1 MANSKKLTLFGLIG
15 ITMAFFGTVRSVPTL
30 AITGW
35 TQIFY
40 MLVAALLFALP
51 IALMSAELSTGF
63 PEEGGPQV
71 WVKKALGEKWGFV
84 TSWLLWVQMFF
95 GMVMVAST
103 VGVLFGYVINKP
115 DLSSNNLFIFAVI
128 LISYWGVTLLN
139 LKFDMV
145 KIAGNWGAIIGVY
158 IPFVILVVLGVIY
171 MFKNGIQP
179 NSYLGNFKAS
189 DLLPNLGD
197 LGSLAYLSGIIFIF
211 AGVEISSVHANNID
225 NPKRNYP
232 IAVIAS
238 VILLV
243 IFNLIAGMTVSNAV
257 PMGKMELANI
267 TQPYMIFCENLGIP
281 TIFVNII
288 SAMILIGVLVQL
300 SAWVLGPSKSMI
312 KVADEGNLP
321 PFFQKRTEK
330 NIPITFVLIQAI
342 VISLVSVLY
351 IVVPDVNS
359 AFLIITITTTILY
372 CLVYAMIAISA
383 IRLRYKMPDA
393 ERPFRLGNKGNG
405 LMWFVSLLSM
415 LSVGITLVVSL
426 IPPSILEPSQY
437 TGYIVYQVVATIV
450 MVGIA
455 LIINKLKKPSWK
467 KTEVVKA
474 SSKHDNDDQIPSSN
488 MGGLQS

>member
-1 MANSKKLTLFGLIG
+1 MANSKKLSLFGLIG

-30 AITGW
+30 SITGW

-51 IALMSAELSTGF
+51 IALISAELSTGF
-63 PEEGGPQV
+63 PQEGGPQV
-71 WVKKALGEKWGFV
+71 WVKNGLGEKWGFV

-95 GMVMVAST
+95 GMVMVSST
-103 VGVLFGYVINKP
+103 VGVLFGYVINVPK
-115 DLSSNNLFIFAVI
+115 LSSNNYFIFVVI
-128 LISYWGVTLLN
+128 LISFWGVTLLN

-158 IPFVILVVLGVIY
+158 IPFIFLVILGVIY
-171 MFKNGIQP
+171 LFKNGIQP
-179 NSYLGNFKAS
+179 ESYLGNFKAS

-211 AGVEISSVHANNID
+211 AGVEISSVHANFIE

-243 IFNLIAGMTVSNAV
+243 IFNIVAGLTVSNAV
-257 PMGKMELANI
+257 PKGKMELSNI
-267 TQPYMIFCENLGIP
+267 TQPYLIFCHNLGIP
-281 TIFVNII
+281 SIFVNII

-321 PFFQKRTEK
+321 PFFQKRTSK
-330 NIPITFVLIQAI
+330 NIPITFVMIQAI
-342 VISLVSVLY
+342 VISMVSVLY

-359 AFLIITITTTILY
+359 AFFIMTITTTILY
-372 CLVYAMIAISA
+372 CIVYLLISISA
-383 IRLRYKMPDA
+383 IRLRYKMPQV
-393 ERPFRLGNKGNG
+393 ERPFRLGKGNG
-405 LMWFVSLLSM
+405 LMWFVSLLSL
-415 LSVGITLVVSL
+415 LSVVLTLVVSL
-426 IPPSILEPSQY
+426 IPPSILDPSQH
-437 TGYIVYQVVATIV
+437 TGYIIFQVAATIV
-450 MVGIA
+450 MVGVA
-455 LIINKLKKPSWK
+455 LIIYKMKRPSWK
-467 KTEVVKA
+467 KEE
-474 SSKHDNDDQIPSSN
+474 
-488 MGGLQS
+488 

>member
-1 MANSKKLTLFGLIG
+1 
-15 ITMAFFGTVRSVPTL
+15 
-30 AITGW
+30 

-267 TQPYMIFCENLGIP
+267 TQPYMIFAENLGIP

-321 PFFQKRTEK
+321 PFFQKRTDK

>member
-40 MLVAALLFALP
+40 MLVAAVLFALP

-63 PEEGGPQV
+63 QEEGGPQV
-71 WVKKALGEKWGFV
+71 WVKKAIGEKWGFV

-103 VGVLFGYVINKP
+103 VGVLFGYVINVP
-115 DLSSNNLFIFAVI
+115 HLSSNNFFIFAVI

-145 KIAGNWGAIIGVY
+145 KIAGNWGSIIGVY
-158 IPFVILVVLGVIY
+158 IPFVVLVVLGLAY
-171 MFKNGIQP
+171 MFKNGINP
-179 NSYLGNFKAS
+179 AGHLANFKAG
-189 DLLPNLGD
+189 DLLPNLSD

-211 AGVEISSVHANNID
+211 AGVEISSVHANNIE

-232 IAVIAS
+232 IAVISS

-243 IFNLIAGMTVSNAV
+243 IFNLIAGLTVANGV
-257 PMGKMELANI
+257 PMGKMELSNI
-267 TQPYMIFCENLGIP
+267 TQPYMIFSADLGIP
-281 TIFVNII
+281 SIFVNII

-312 KVADEGNLP
+312 KVAEDGNLP
-321 PFFQKRTEK
+321 PFFQKRNSK
-330 NIPITFVLIQAI
+330 GIPITFVMLQAI
-342 VISLVSVLY
+342 VISLVSVMY

-359 AFLIITITTTILY
+359 AFLVITITTTILY
-372 CLVYAMIAISA
+372 CIVYALIAISA
-383 IRLRYKMPDA
+383 VRLRYKEPNMN
-393 ERPFRLGNKGNG
+393 RPFRLGKGNG
-405 LMWFVSLLSM
+405 MMWFVSLLSL
-415 LSVGITLVVSL
+415 LSVLITIVVSL
-426 IPPSILEPSQY
+426 IPPSILPKSFS
-437 TGYIVYQVVATIV
+437 TGYVIYQVVATVV
-450 MVGIA
+450 MVGVA
-455 LIINKLKKPSWK
+455 LIIYKFKKPSWK
-467 KTEVVKA
+467 K
-474 SSKHDNDDQIPSSN
+474 SD
-488 MGGLQS
+488 

>member
-40 MLVAALLFALP
+40 MLVAAILFALP

-71 WVKKALGEKWGFV
+71 WVKKAIGERWGFV

-103 VGVLFGYVINKP
+103 VGVLFGYVINAP
-115 DLSSNNLFIFAVI
+115 HLSSNNVFIFAVI

-145 KIAGNWGAIIGVY
+145 KIAGNWGSIIGVY
-158 IPFVILVVLGVIY
+158 IPFVVLVVLGLAY
-171 MFKNGIQP
+171 MIKNGINP
-179 NSYLGNFKAS
+179 SGYLANFKAG
-189 DLLPNLGD
+189 DLLPNLSD

-211 AGVEISSVHANNID
+211 AGVEISSVHANNIE

-243 IFNLIAGMTVSNAV
+243 IFNLIAGLTVSNAV
-257 PMGKMELANI
+257 PMGKMELSNI
-267 TQPYMIFCENLGIP
+267 TQPYMIFCQDLGIP
-281 TIFVNII
+281 SAFVNII

-321 PFFQKRTEK
+321 PFFQKRNSK
-330 NIPITFVLIQAI
+330 GIPITFVLIQAI
-342 VISLVSVLY
+342 VISLVSVMY

-359 AFLIITITTTILY
+359 AFLVITITTTILY
-372 CLVYAMIAISA
+372 CIVYALIAISA
-383 IRLRYKMPDA
+383 VRLRYKQPNMD
-393 ERPFRLGNKGNG
+393 RPFRLGKGNG
-405 LMWFVSLLSM
+405 LMWFVAIMSM
-415 LSVGITLVVSL
+415 VSVLITIMVSL
-426 IPPSILEPSQY
+426 IPPSILPASFS
-437 TGYIVYQVVATIV
+437 TGYVIYQVVATVV
-450 MVGIA
+450 MVGVA
-455 LIINKLKKPSWK
+455 LIIYKFKKPSWK
-467 KTEVVKA
+467 K
-474 SSKHDNDDQIPSSN
+474 SD
-488 MGGLQS
+488 

>member
-1 MANSKKLTLFGLIG
+1 MANSKRLTLFGLIG

-30 AITGW
+30 SITGW

-40 MLVAALLFALP
+40 MLVAAVLFALP

-95 GMVMVAST
+95 GMVMVSST
-103 VGVLFGYVINKP
+103 VGVLFGYVIDMP
-115 DLSSNNLFIFAVI
+115 ELSSNNYFIFAVI

-145 KIAGNWGAIIGVY
+145 KICGNLGSVIGVY
-158 IPFVILVVLGVIY
+158 IPFVILVILGVMY

-179 NSYLGNFKAS
+179 NSYLGNFEWK
-189 DLLPNLGD
+189 DLVPNFGE
-197 LGSLAYLSGIIFIF
+197 LGSLSYLSGIIFIF
-211 AGVEISSVHANNID
+211 AGVEISSVHANNIE

-243 IFNLIAGMTVSNAV
+243 IFNLVAGLTVSNAV
-257 PMGKMELANI
+257 PQGQLELANI
-267 TQPYMIFCENLGIP
+267 TQPYLIFCENLGIP
-281 TIFVNII
+281 SIFVNII

-321 PFFQKRTEK
+321 KFFQKRTK
-330 NIPITFVLIQAI
+330 KDIPITFVMIQAI
-342 VISLVSVLY
+342 VISLVAVLY
-351 IVVPDVNS
+351 VVVPDVNS

-372 CLVYAMIAISA
+372 CVVYALIAVSA
-383 IRLRYKMPDA
+383 IRLRYKLPEI
-393 ERPFRLGNKGNG
+393 ERPFRLGSKGNG
-405 LMWFVSLLSM
+405 LMWFVSILSLLS
-415 LSVGITLVVSL
+415 VVITITVSI
-426 IPPSILEPSQY
+426 IPPSILKPSQY
-437 TGYIVYQVVATIV
+437 TGYIIYQVGATIV

-455 LIINKLKKPSWK
+455 LIIHKCKKPEWK
-467 KTEVVKA
+467 KSE
-474 SSKHDNDDQIPSSN
+474 
-488 MGGLQS
+488 

>member
-30 AITGW
+30 AATGW

-40 MLVAALLFALP
+40 MLVAAVLFALP
-51 IALMSAELSTGF
+51 IALMSAEMSTGF
-63 PEEGGPQV
+63 AEEGGPQV

-103 VGVLFGYVINKP
+103 VGVLLGYVIDKP
-115 DLSSNNLFIFAVI
+115 DLSSNNVFIFVVI

-171 MFKNGIQP
+171 MMKNGIQP
-179 NSYLGNFKAS
+179 GSYLDNFKAS
-189 DLLPNLGD
+189 DLLPNLSD

-211 AGVEISSVHANNID
+211 AGVEISSVHANNIE

-232 IAVIAS
+232 IAVIVS

-243 IFNLIAGMTVSNAV
+243 IFNLVAGLTVSNGV
-257 PMGKMELANI
+257 PAGKMELANI
-267 TQPYMIFCENLGIP
+267 TQPYLIFCKDLGIP
-281 TIFVNII
+281 SIFVNLI

-321 PFFQKRTEK
+321 PFFQKRTSK
-330 NIPITFVLIQAI
+330 NIPITFVMIQAI
-342 VISLVSVLY
+342 VISIVSVLY
-351 IVVPDVNS
+351 IVVPNVNS

-372 CLVYAMIAISA
+372 CIVYALIAISA
-383 IRLRYKMPDA
+383 IRLRYKMP
-393 ERPFRLGNKGNG
+393 EIGRPFRLGSKGNG
-405 LMWFVSLLSM
+405 LMWFVSILSLLS
-415 LSVGITLVVSL
+415 VAITLVVSL
-426 IPPSILEPSQY
+426 IPPSVLEPSQY
-437 TGYIVYQVVATIV
+437 TGYIIFQIAATVV

-455 LIINKLKKPSWK
+455 LIIYKMKKPSWK
-467 KTEVVKA
+467 KSE
-474 SSKHDNDDQIPSSN
+474 
-488 MGGLQS
+488 

>member
-40 MLVAALLFALP
+40 MLVAAILFALP
-51 IALMSAELSTGF
+51 IALMSAELSTAF
-63 PEEGGPQV
+63 PQEGGPQV
-71 WVKKALGEKWGFV
+71 WVKNGLGEKWGFV

-103 VGVLFGYVINKP
+103 VGVLFGYVINVPK
-115 DLSSNNLFIFAVI
+115 LSSNNFFIFAVI

-158 IPFVILVVLGVIY
+158 IPFVFLVILGVIY
-171 MFKNGIQP
+171 LFKNGIQP
-179 NSYLGNFKAS
+179 DSYLGNFKTS

-211 AGVEISSVHANNID
+211 AGVEISSVHANNIE

-257 PMGKMELANI
+257 PKGKMELANI
-267 TQPYMIFCENLGIP
+267 TQPYLIFCNNLGIP

-321 PFFQKRTEK
+321 PFFQKRTSK
-330 NIPITFVLIQAI
+330 DIPITFVMIQAI

-372 CLVYAMIAISA
+372 CIVYLLISISA
-383 IRLRYKMPDA
+383 IRLRYKMPQV

-405 LMWFVSLLSM
+405 LMWFVSLLSL
-415 LSVGITLVVSL
+415 LSVAITLVVSL
-426 IPPSILEPSQY
+426 IPPSILSPSQH
-437 TGYIVYQVVATIV
+437 TGYIIFQVAATIV

-455 LIINKLKKPSWK
+455 LIIYKVKRPSWK
-467 KTEVVKA
+467 KEE
-474 SSKHDNDDQIPSSN
+474 
-488 MGGLQS
+488 

>member
-1 MANSKKLTLFGLIG
+1 MANTKKLTLFGLIG

-40 MLVAALLFALP
+40 MLIAALVFALP

-71 WVKKALGEKWGFV
+71 WVRNALGEKWGFV

-95 GMVMVAST
+95 GMVMVSST

-115 DLSSNNLFIFAVI
+115 ELSSNNYFIFAVI

-145 KIAGNWGAIIGVY
+145 KIAGNWGAVIGVY

-171 MFKNGIQP
+171 MMKNGIQP
-179 NSYLGNFKAS
+179 NSYLGNFKPS
-189 DLLPNLGD
+189 DLVPNLKD

-211 AGVEISSVHANNID
+211 AGVEISSVHANNIE

-232 IAVIAS
+232 VAVISS

-243 IFNLIAGMTVSNAV
+243 IFNIIAGLTVSNAV
-257 PMGKMELANI
+257 PKGHIELANI
-267 TQPYMIFCENLGIP
+267 TQPYLIFCNDLGIP
-281 TIFVNII
+281 SIFVNII
-288 SAMILIGVLVQL
+288 SLMILIGVLVQL

-312 KVADEGNLP
+312 KVAEEGNLP
-321 PFFQKRTEK
+321 KFFQKRTDK
-330 NIPITFVLIQAI
+330 GIPITFVMIQAI
-342 VISLVSVLY
+342 VISLVSFLY
-351 IVVPDVNS
+351 VVVPDVNS

-372 CLVYAMIAISA
+372 CIVYLLIAISA
-383 IRLRYKMPDA
+383 IRLRYNMPDVK
-393 ERPFRLGNKGNG
+393 RPFRLGSKGNG
-405 LMWFVSLLSM
+405 LMWFVSTVSM
-415 LSVGITLVVSL
+415 IGIVLTIGVSL
-426 IPPSILEPSQY
+426 IPPSILKPSQY
-437 TGYIVYQVVATIV
+437 TGYVIYQVVATGV
-450 MVGIA
+450 MIGIA
-455 LIINKLKKPSWK
+455 LIINKCKKPEWK
-467 KTEVVKA
+467 KDYQQEEHLKQA
-474 SSKHDNDDQIPSSN
+474 N
-488 MGGLQS
+488 

>member
-30 AITGW
+30 SITGW

-40 MLVAALLFALP
+40 MLVAAILFALP

-103 VGVLFGYVINKP
+103 VGVLLGYVINKP

-171 MFKNGIQP
+171 LFKNGIQP
-179 NSYLGNFKAS
+179 NSYLGNFKPS

-243 IFNLIAGMTVSNAV
+243 IFNLIAGLTVSNAV
-257 PMGKMELANI
+257 PMGKLELANI

-281 TIFVNII
+281 TFFVNII

-321 PFFQKRTEK
+321 PFFQKRTDK

-383 IRLRYKMPDA
+383 IRLRYKMPEM
-393 ERPFRLGNKGNG
+393 ERPFRLGSKGNG
-405 LMWFVSLLSM
+405 LMWFVSFLSLLS
-415 LSVGITLVVSL
+415 VAITIVVSL

-437 TGYIVYQVVATIV
+437 TGYVIYQVAATIV

-455 LIINKLKKPSWK
+455 LIIYKVKKPSWK
-467 KTEVVKA
+467 KPSVNANK
-474 SSKHDNDDQIPSSN
+474 KDKDDQIPTSN
-488 MGGLQS
+488 MGGLQP

>member
-1 MANSKKLTLFGLIG
+1 MANRKKLTLFGLIG

-30 AITGW
+30 SITGW

-40 MLVAALLFALP
+40 MLVAAILFALP

-63 PEEGGPQV
+63 AEEGGPQV
-71 WVKKALGEKWGFV
+71 WVKNGMDERWGFV

-103 VGVLFGYVINKP
+103 VGVLFGYVVNRP
-115 DLSSNNLFIFAVI
+115 ELSSNNIFIFAVI

-158 IPFVILVVLGVIY
+158 IPFVFLVILGVIY
-171 MFKNGIQP
+171 MLKNGIQQG
-179 NSYLGNFKAS
+179 SYLGNFQAS
-189 DLLPNLGD
+189 DLLPNLSD

-211 AGVEISSVHANNID
+211 AGVEISSVHANNIE

-232 IAVIAS
+232 IAVITS

-243 IFNLIAGMTVSNAV
+243 IFNLVAGLTVSNAV
-257 PMGKMELANI
+257 PAGEIQLANI
-267 TQPYMIFCENLGIP
+267 TQPYLIFCQDLGIP
-281 TIFVNII
+281 IIFVNLI

-312 KVADEGNLP
+312 KVADEGGLP
-321 PFFQKRTEK
+321 PFFQKRTARD
-330 NIPITFVLIQAI
+330 IPITFVMIQAI
-342 VISLVSVLY
+342 VISLVSMLY

-372 CLVYAMIAISA
+372 CIVYILIAISA
-383 IRLRYKMPDA
+383 IRLRYKKPDM
-393 ERPFRLGNKGNG
+393 ERPFRLGTRGNT
-405 LMWFVSLLSM
+405 LMWFVSLLTL
-415 LSVGITLVVSL
+415 LSIGITLVVSL
-426 IPPSILEPSQY
+426 IPPSVLDPSQY
-437 TGYIVYQVVATIV
+437 TGYVIFQIAATVI
-450 MVGIA
+450 MVGVA
-455 LIINKLKKPSWK
+455 LIIYKFKKPS
-467 KTEVVKA
+467 
-474 SSKHDNDDQIPSSN
+474 
-488 MGGLQS
+488 

>member
-30 AITGW
+30 AATGW

-40 MLVAALLFALP
+40 MLVAAVLFALP

-71 WVKKALGEKWGFV
+71 WVKNALGEKWGFV

-103 VGVLFGYVINKP
+103 VGVLFGYVINVP
-115 DLSSNNLFIFAVI
+115 DLSSNNYFIFAVI

-158 IPFVILVVLGVIY
+158 IPFVILVILGVAY
-171 MFKNGIQP
+171 MMKNGIRP
-179 NSYLGNFKAS
+179 EGYLSNFKAS
-189 DLLPNLGD
+189 DLLPNLSD
-197 LGSLAYLSGIIFIF
+197 LGSLAFLSGIIFIF
-211 AGVEISSVHANNID
+211 AGVEISSVHANNIE

-243 IFNLIAGMTVSNAV
+243 IFNLIAGLTVANGV

-267 TQPYMIFCENLGIP
+267 TQPYLIFCEDLGIP
-281 TIFVNII
+281 SIFVNII

-312 KVADEGNLP
+312 KVAEDGNLP
-321 PFFQKRTEK
+321 PFFQKRNSK
-330 NIPITFVLIQAI
+330 GIPISFVLIQAI

-372 CLVYAMIAISA
+372 CIVYALIAMSA
-383 IRLRYKMPDA
+383 VRLRYKMPEV
-393 ERPFRLGNKGNG
+393 ERPFRLGSKGNG
-405 LMWFVSLLSM
+405 LMWFVSLLAL

-426 IPPSILEPSQY
+426 IPPSVLDPSQA
-437 TGYIVYQVVATIV
+437 TGYIIYQVSATIV

-455 LIINKLKKPSWK
+455 LIIYKFKKPSWK
-467 KTEVVKA
+467 KSE
-474 SSKHDNDDQIPSSN
+474 
-488 MGGLQS
+488 

>member
-40 MLVAALLFALP
+40 MLVAAILFALP

-103 VGVLFGYVINKP
+103 VGVLFGYVINVP
-115 DLSSNNLFIFAVI
+115 HLSSNNFFIFAVI

-145 KIAGNWGAIIGVY
+145 KIAGNWGSIIGVY
-158 IPFVILVVLGVIY
+158 IPFVVLVVLGVAY
-171 MFKNGIQP
+171 MIKNGINP
-179 NSYLGNFKAS
+179 SGYLANFKAG

-211 AGVEISSVHANNID
+211 AGVEISSVHANNIE

-243 IFNLIAGMTVSNAV
+243 IFNLVAGLTVANGV
-257 PMGKMELANI
+257 PMGKMELSNI

-281 TIFVNII
+281 SIFVNII

-312 KVADEGNLP
+312 KVAEDGNLP
-321 PFFQKRTEK
+321 PFFQKRNSK
-330 NIPITFVLIQAI
+330 GIPISFVLIQAI
-342 VISLVSVLY
+342 VISLVSVMY

-359 AFLIITITTTILY
+359 AFLVITITTTILY
-372 CLVYAMIAISA
+372 CIVYALIAISA
-383 IRLRYKMPDA
+383 VRLRYKSPDM
-393 ERPFRLGNKGNG
+393 ERPFRLGTKGNG
-405 LMWFVSLLSM
+405 LMWFVALLSLLS
-415 LSVGITLVVSL
+415 VVITIIVSL
-426 IPPSILEPSQY
+426 IPPSILPASFS
-437 TGYIVYQVVATIV
+437 TGYVIYQVVATVV
-450 MVGIA
+450 MVGVA
-455 LIINKLKKPSWK
+455 LLIYKYKKPSWK
-467 KTEVVKA
+467 KSE
-474 SSKHDNDDQIPSSN
+474 
-488 MGGLQS
+488 

>member
-1 MANSKKLTLFGLIG
+1 MAKTKKLTLFGLIG

-40 MLVAALLFALP
+40 MLIAAVVFALP

-71 WVKKALGEKWGFV
+71 WVRNALGEKWGFV

-95 GMVMVAST
+95 GMVMVSST

-115 DLSSNNLFIFAVI
+115 ELSSNNYFIFAVI

-145 KIAGNWGAIIGVY
+145 KIAGNWGAVIGVY

-171 MFKNGIQP
+171 MIKNGIQP
-179 NSYLGNFKAS
+179 NSYLGNFKPS
-189 DLLPNLGD
+189 DLIPNLKD

-211 AGVEISSVHANNID
+211 AGVEISSVHANNIE

-238 VILLV
+238 VVLLV
-243 IFNLIAGMTVSNAV
+243 IFNIIAGLTVSNAV
-257 PMGKMELANI
+257 PRGHLELANI
-267 TQPYMIFCENLGIP
+267 TQPYLIFCQDLGIP
-281 TIFVNII
+281 SIFVNII
-288 SAMILIGVLVQL
+288 SLMILIGVLVQL

-321 PFFQKRTEK
+321 KFFQKRTDK
-330 NIPITFVLIQAI
+330 DVPITFVMIQAI
-342 VISLVSVLY
+342 VISLVSFLY
-351 IVVPDVNS
+351 VVVPDVNS

-372 CLVYAMIAISA
+372 CIVYALIAISA
-383 IRLRYKMPDA
+383 IRLRYNMPNVK
-393 ERPFRLGNKGNG
+393 RPFRLGSKGNG
-405 LMWFVSLLSM
+405 LMWFVSIVSM
-415 LSVGITLVVSL
+415 IGIVLTIIVSL
-426 IPPSILEPSQY
+426 IPPSILKPSQY
-437 TGYIVYQVVATIV
+437 TGYVIYQVAATVV
-450 MVGIA
+450 MIGIA
-455 LIINKLKKPSWK
+455 LIINKCKKPEWK
-467 KTEVVKA
+467 KENNEEEYLKQA
-474 SSKHDNDDQIPSSN
+474 N
-488 MGGLQS
+488 

>member
-40 MLVAALLFALP
+40 MLVAAVLFALP

-63 PEEGGPQV
+63 QEEGGPQV
-71 WVKKALGEKWGFV
+71 WVKKAIGEKWGFV

-103 VGVLFGYVINKP
+103 VGVLFGYVINVP
-115 DLSSNNLFIFAVI
+115 HLSSNNFFIFAVI

-145 KIAGNWGAIIGVY
+145 KIAGNWGSIIGVY
-158 IPFVILVVLGVIY
+158 IPFVVLVVLGLAY
-171 MFKNGIQP
+171 MIKNGINP
-179 NSYLGNFKAS
+179 AGYLANFKAG
-189 DLLPNLGD
+189 DLLPNLSD

-211 AGVEISSVHANNID
+211 AGVEISSVHANNIE

-243 IFNLIAGMTVSNAV
+243 IFNLIAGLTVANGV
-257 PMGKMELANI
+257 PMGKMELSNI
-267 TQPYMIFCENLGIP
+267 TQPYMIFCADLGIP
-281 TIFVNII
+281 SIFVNII

-312 KVADEGNLP
+312 KVAEDGNLP
-321 PFFQKRTEK
+321 PFFQKRNSK
-330 NIPITFVLIQAI
+330 GIPITFVMLQAI
-342 VISLVSVLY
+342 VISLVSVMY

-359 AFLIITITTTILY
+359 AFLVITITTTILY
-372 CLVYAMIAISA
+372 CIVYALIAISA
-383 IRLRYKMPDA
+383 VRLRYKEPNMN
-393 ERPFRLGNKGNG
+393 RPFRLGKGNG
-405 LMWFVSLLSM
+405 MMWFVSLLSM
-415 LSVGITLVVSL
+415 LSVVITIVVSL
-426 IPPSILEPSQY
+426 IPPSILPKSFS
-437 TGYIVYQVVATIV
+437 TGYVIYQVVATVV
-450 MVGIA
+450 MVGVA
-455 LIINKLKKPSWK
+455 LIIYKFKKPSWK
-467 KTEVVKA
+467 KK
-474 SSKHDNDDQIPSSN
+474 
-488 MGGLQS
+488 

>member
-1 MANSKKLTLFGLIG
+1 MAKTKKLTLFGLIG

-40 MLVAALLFALP
+40 MLIAAVVFALP

-71 WVKKALGEKWGFV
+71 WVRNALGEKWGFV

-95 GMVMVAST
+95 GMVMVSST

-115 DLSSNNLFIFAVI
+115 ELSSNNYFIFAVI

-145 KIAGNWGAIIGVY
+145 KIAGNWGAVIGVY

-171 MFKNGIQP
+171 MIKNGIQP
-179 NSYLGNFKAS
+179 NSYLGNFKPS
-189 DLLPNLGD
+189 DLIPNLKD

-211 AGVEISSVHANNID
+211 AGVEISSVHANNIE

-238 VILLV
+238 VVLLV
-243 IFNLIAGMTVSNAV
+243 IFNIIAGLTVSNAV
-257 PMGKMELANI
+257 PRGHLELANI
-267 TQPYMIFCENLGIP
+267 TQPYLIFCQDLGIP
-281 TIFVNII
+281 SIFVNII
-288 SAMILIGVLVQL
+288 SLMILIGVLVQL

-321 PFFQKRTEK
+321 KFFQKRTEK
-330 NIPITFVLIQAI
+330 DVPITFVMIQAI
-342 VISLVSVLY
+342 VISLVSFLY
-351 IVVPDVNS
+351 VVVPDVNS

-372 CLVYAMIAISA
+372 CIVYALIAISA
-383 IRLRYKMPDA
+383 IRLRYNMPNVK
-393 ERPFRLGNKGNG
+393 RPFRLGSKGNG
-405 LMWFVSLLSM
+405 LMWFVSIVSM
-415 LSVGITLVVSL
+415 IGIVLTIIVSL
-426 IPPSILEPSQY
+426 IPPSILKPSQY
-437 TGYIVYQVVATIV
+437 TGYVIYQVAATVV
-450 MVGIA
+450 MIGIA
-455 LIINKLKKPSWK
+455 LIINKCKKPEWK
-467 KTEVVKA
+467 KENNEAEYLKQA
-474 SSKHDNDDQIPSSN
+474 N
-488 MGGLQS
+488 